1 MELSIDTSTAWGGL
15 ALSQEG
21 CLLAGLTWKPGQN
34 HTSEMFP
41 NIDRL
46 LATAKADIRDMRAIF
61 VARGPGSYN
70 GLRAGLSAAK
80 GLAFS
85 LSIPL
90 VGISTLEIEAYPF
103 AFSAM
108 PICPLQDAGRG
119 EIASALYSF
128 DGNWKCLK
136 EAYLTTIDSLCKEIK
151 VKTLF
156 CGEIPPAAVGLI
168 TSTLGPKAVVPEWHE
183 RSRRPGCLAA
193 LGWQK
198 LSSGEKDNLATLQ
211 PIYLRQ
217 PPITKS
223 KKKYQ
228 GYTTLPVKD

>member
-1 MELSIDTSTAWGGL
+1 MELSIDTSTSWAGL

-21 CLLAGLTWKPGQN
+21 QLIAELTWKPGQN

-46 LATAKADIRDMRAIF
+46 LAMAKADIHNMIAIF

-70 GLRAGLSAAK
+70 GLRAGISAAK

-90 VGISTLEIEAYPF
+90 VGVSTLEIEAYPF
-103 AFSAM
+103 AFTGL

-119 EIASALYSF
+119 EIASALYSL

-136 EAYLTTIDSLCKEIK
+136 EAYLTTVESLCKEIA
-151 VKTLF
+151 VKTVF
-156 CGEIPPAAVGLI
+156 CGEIPPAAADI
-168 TSTLGPKAVVPEWHE
+168 IKSTLGPRAIVPEWQE
-183 RSRRPGCLAA
+183 RVRRPGCLAA
-193 LGWQK
+193 LGWLK
-198 LSSGEKDNLATLQ
+198 LSSGQKDNLATLQ

-223 KKKYQ
+223 KKKY
-228 GYTTLPVKD
+228 

>member
-1 MELSIDTSTAWGGL
+1 MELSIDTSTSWAGL

-21 CLLAGLTWKPGQN
+21 QLIAELTWKPGQN

-41 NIDRL
+41 NINKL
-46 LATAKADIRDMRAIF
+46 LAMAKADIHNMIAIF

-70 GLRAGLSAAK
+70 GLRVGISAAK

-90 VGISTLEIEAYPF
+90 VSVSTLETEAYPF
-103 AFSAM
+103 AFTGL

-119 EIASALYSF
+119 EIASALYRL

-136 EAYLTTIDSLCKEIK
+136 EAHLTTAESLCKEIA
-151 VKTLF
+151 VKTVF
-156 CGEIPPAAVGLI
+156 CGEIPSAVADI
-168 TSTLGPKAVVPEWHE
+168 IKSTLGPRAIVPEWQE
-183 RSRRPGCLAA
+183 RVRRPGCLAA
-193 LGWQK
+193 LGWLK
-198 LSSGEKDNLATLQ
+198 LSSGQKDNLATLQ

-223 KKKYQ
+223 KKKY
-228 GYTTLPVKD
+228 